1 MQAMTHMP
9 SKLHVAL
16 ALVAVYVLWGSTYY
30 AIVLA
35 LPAYPPFLLTAVRML
50 IAGGLMWTVLRA
62 RGAAWPTAPQ
72 WRNLAVLAVLLTVI
86 SNAFVNVAEQTVSS
100 GLVSIGV
107 AAMPIWAGLF
117 SALRGQHP
125 SRGEWL
131 GLLLGFAGIVWLNA
145 GTAINGSLVGALA
158 VLLAP
163 ISWSW
168 GSIWSRGRDLPPPFV
183 SAAWQMILG
192 SVGATI
198 VGLALGERLAW
209 PPPAAPTLAL
219 GYLVVAGSILGFT
232 AYVWL
237 LHHVRPALA
246 TSYAYV
252 NPPIAV
258 LIGVLLGGEH
268 INAHGI
274 GAMTVILSAVVII
287 SLSKARAAPVESPPA
302 VEEAA

>member
-1 MQAMTHMP
+1 MTP
-9 SKLHVAL
+9 SASRLQVAL
-16 ALVAVYVLWGSTYY
+16 ALAAVYVLWGSTYY

-50 IAGGLMWTVLRA
+50 IAGGLMWAVLRA
-62 RGAAWPTAPQ
+62 RGAAWPTRPQ

-86 SNAFVNVAEQTVSS
+86 ANAFVNLAEQTVSS

-117 SALRGQHP
+117 STLRGQHP
-125 SRGEWL
+125 SRGEWM
-131 GLLLGFAGIVWLNA
+131 GLLLGFAGILWLNA
-145 GTAINGSLVGALA
+145 GTEINGSLVGALA

-163 ISWSW
+163 IAWSW
-168 GSIWSRGRDLPPPFV
+168 GSIWSRGRDLPDPFV

-192 SVGATI
+192 SIGAAI

-209 PPPAAPTLAL
+209 PPAAAPTWAML
-219 GYLVVAGSILGFT
+219 YLVIAGSILGFT
-232 AYVWL
+232 AYIWL

-258 LIGVLLGGEH
+258 LIGVLLGGET

-274 GAMTVILSAVVII
+274 GAMAVILSAVVII
-287 SLSKARAAPVESPPA
+287 TLSKARTAPVATVPRAIDEPG
-302 VEEAA
+302 

>member
-1 MQAMTHMP
+1 MSSAPGRLQVV
-9 SKLHVAL
+9 LAL
-16 ALVAVYVLWGSTYY
+16 AAVYVLWGSTYY

-50 IAGGLMWTVLRA
+50 IAGGLMWAVLRA
-62 RGAAWPTAPQ
+62 RGAAWPTRPQ

-86 SNAFVNVAEQTVSS
+86 ANAFVNLAEQTVSS

-117 SALRGQHP
+117 STLRGQHP
-125 SRGEWL
+125 SRGEWM
-131 GLLLGFAGIVWLNA
+131 GLLLGFAGILWLNA
-145 GTAINGSLVGALA
+145 GTEINGSLVGALA

-163 ISWSW
+163 IAWSW
-168 GSIWSRGRDLPPPFV
+168 GSIWSRGRDLPDPFV

-192 SVGATI
+192 SVGAAI

-209 PPPAAPTLAL
+209 PPAAAPTWAML
-219 GYLVVAGSILGFT
+219 YLVIAGSILGFT
-232 AYVWL
+232 AYIWL

-258 LIGVLLGGEH
+258 LIGVLLGGET

-274 GAMTVILSAVVII
+274 GAMAVILSAVLII
-287 SLSKARAAPVESPPA
+287 TLSKARTAPVATVPRAIDEPG
-302 VEEAA
+302 

>member
-1 MQAMTHMP
+1 MP
-9 SKLHVAL
+9 TIRPLHIAL
-16 ALVAVYVLWGSTYY
+16 ALAAVYLLWGSTYF

-50 IAGGLMWTVLRA
+50 IAGGLMWMVLRA
-62 RGAAWPTAPQ
+62 RGAAWPTPPQ

-86 SNAFVNVAEQTVSS
+86 ANAFVNVAEQTVSS

-117 SALRGQHP
+117 STLRGQHP
-125 SRGEWL
+125 SRGEWM
-131 GLLLGFAGIVWLNA
+131 GLLLGFTGIVWLNA
-145 GTAINGSLVGALA
+145 GTEINGSLVGALA

-163 ISWSW
+163 IAWSW
-168 GSIWSRGRDLPPPFV
+168 GSIWSRGRDLPAPFV

-192 SVGATI
+192 SVGPAI

-209 PPPAAPTLAL
+209 PPPMAPTLAMF
-219 GYLVVAGSILGFT
+219 YLVVAGSILGFT
-232 AYVWL
+232 AYIWL

-252 NPPIAV
+252 NPPLAV
-258 LIGVLLGGEH
+258 LIGVMVGGET

-274 GAMTVILSAVVII
+274 GAMVVILLGVVLI
-287 SLSKARAAPVESPPA
+287 SLSKARSDTAKAAPAPVADEPA
-302 VEEAA
+302 

>member
-1 MQAMTHMP
+1 MP
-9 SKLHVAL
+9 QTRPLHVAL
-16 ALVAVYVLWGSTYY
+16 ALAAVYVLWGSTYY
-30 AIVLA
+30 GIVLA
-35 LPAYPPFLLTAVRML
+35 LPAYPPFLLTSVRML
-50 IAGGLMWTVLRA
+50 IAGGLMWAVLRA
-62 RGAAWPTAPQ
+62 RGAAWPTRAQ

-86 SNAFVNVAEQTVSS
+86 ANAFVNLAEQTVSS

-117 SALRGQHP
+117 STLRGQHP
-125 SRGEWL
+125 SRGEWM

-145 GTAINGSLVGALA
+145 GTQINGSLVGALA

-163 ISWSW
+163 IAWSW
-168 GSIWSRGRDLPPPFV
+168 GSIWSRGRDLPEPFV

-192 SVGATI
+192 SVGAAI
-198 VGLALGERLAW
+198 VGLGLGERLAW
-209 PPPAAPTLAL
+209 PPPAAPTWAL
-219 GYLVVAGSILGFT
+219 LYLVVAGSILGFT

-258 LIGVLLGGEH
+258 LIGVLLGGET

-274 GAMTVILSAVVII
+274 GAMAVILSAVVII
-287 SLSKARAAPVESPPA
+287 TLSKARAAPVPVVAA